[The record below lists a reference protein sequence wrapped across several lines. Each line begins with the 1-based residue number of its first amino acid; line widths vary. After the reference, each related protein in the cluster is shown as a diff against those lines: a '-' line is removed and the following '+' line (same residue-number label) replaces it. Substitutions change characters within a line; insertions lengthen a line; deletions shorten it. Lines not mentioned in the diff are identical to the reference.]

1 MEQGLVTM
9 AMLQPSQQSLTLAML
24 QLQQSLILAMLQLL
38 QSLTLTML
46 QLLQSLTLAMPQ
58 LLQYMV
64 KDTGSG
70 RGRLTLTGAMGA
82 TVVATVGVM
91 EATEE
96 DMGAIVVAMVVAMV
110 VTGAMVDIEGKG
122 RQRHTE
128 DTAVATEDMG
138 VMVDMEGTE
147 DMEGIMVDME
157 GVMEDMGEDMDMD
170 VN

>member
-24 QLQQSLILAMLQLL
+24 QL
-38 QSLTLTML
+38 
-46 QLLQSLTLAMPQ
+46 LQSLTLAMLQ

-64 KDTGSG
+64 KDTGYG
-70 RGRLTLTGAMGA
+70 RGRLRLPGDMVDIEGD
-82 TVVATVGVM
+82 M
-91 EATEE
+91 EATVE
-96 DMGAIVVAMVVAMV
+96 DMGAIVVAIVVAMV
-110 VTGAMVDIEGKG
+110 AIGGKG

-138 VMVDMEGTE
+138 VMVDMEGME

>member
-1 MEQGLVTM
+1 
-9 AMLQPSQQSLTLAML
+9 ML
-24 QLQQSLILAMLQLL
+24 
-38 QSLTLTML
+38 
-46 QLLQSLTLAMPQ
+46 Q

-64 KDTGSG
+64 QDTGYG
-70 RGRLTLTGAMGA
+70 RGRLRLTGAMGA

-91 EATEE
+91 EATGE
-96 DMGAIVVAMVVAMV
+96 DMGAIVVAMVV
-110 VTGAMVDIEGKG
+110 TEAMVDIEGKG

-138 VMVDMEGTE
+138 VMVDMEGME

-170 VN
+170 VD

>member
-24 QLQQSLILAMLQLL
+24 QL
-38 QSLTLTML
+38 
-46 QLLQSLTLAMPQ
+46 LQSLTLAMLQ

-64 KDTGSG
+64 KDTGYG
-70 RGRLTLTGAMGA
+70 RGRLRLPGDM
-82 TVVATVGVM
+82 VDIEWDM
-91 EATEE
+91 EATVE
-96 DMGAIVVAMVVAMV
+96 DMGAIVVAIVVAMG
-110 VTGAMVDIEGKG
+110 VTEAMVDIEGKG

-147 DMEGIMVDME
+147 GIMVDMK

>member
-1 MEQGLVTM
+1 
-9 AMLQPSQQSLTLAML
+9 
-24 QLQQSLILAMLQLL
+24 
-38 QSLTLTML
+38 ML
-46 QLLQSLTLAMPQ
+46 QLLQSLTLAMLQ

-64 KDTGSG
+64 KGTGYG
-70 RGRLTLTGAMGA
+70 RGKLTLTGAMVDLEGD
-82 TVVATVGVM
+82 M
-91 EATEE
+91 EATVE
-96 DMGAIVVAMVVAMV
+96 DMGAIVVAIVVAIVGAMG

-147 DMEGIMVDME
+147 DTEGIMVDME
-157 GVMEDMGEDMDMD
+157 GIMEDMGEDMDID